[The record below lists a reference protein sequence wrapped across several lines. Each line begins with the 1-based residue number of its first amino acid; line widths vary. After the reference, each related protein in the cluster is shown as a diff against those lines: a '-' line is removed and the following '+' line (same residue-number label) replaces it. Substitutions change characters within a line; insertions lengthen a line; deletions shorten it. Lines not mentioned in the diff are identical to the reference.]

1 MTTKGNDLTDRIKQV
16 GDIAEK
22 ISDAAKIFTG
32 DDSKKSKKS
41 DDDNVL
47 GKIGDL
53 LSGSDSSK
61 KSKKSDDSI
70 LDTVGDLLG
79 GKSKSGKK
87 IKQAGGKSSSG
98 GLGDIVDKA
107 EDLKNA
113 KDALDKIQGIFK
125 SKKWFKNFLTFRWRH
140 CGYFWVAGDEP
151 VIPRRQSW
159 EYERESLN
167 LVLV

>member
-1 MTTKGNDLTDRIKQV
+1 MATKSNDLTDRIKQV

-32 DDSKKSKKS
+32 EDKKTSKNKDDDS
-41 DDDNVL
+41 VL
-47 GKIGDL
+47 EKVGDL
-53 LSGSDSSK
+53 LGGSSSNKKSSK
-61 KSKKSDDSI
+61 DDDSL

-98 GLGDIVDKA
+98 GLGDLVDKA

-113 KDALDKIQGIFK
+113 KEALEKVQDLFK
-125 SKKWFKNFLTFRWRH
+125 KNK
-140 CGYFWVAGDEP
+140 
-151 VIPRRQSW
+151 
-159 EYERESLN
+159 
-167 LVLV
+167 

>member
-1 MTTKGNDLTDRIKQV
+1 MATKNNDLTDRIKQV
-16 GDIAEK
+16 GDIAEE

-32 DDSKKSKKS
+32 EDKKTSKGKSNDSVLEKVGDLFGDSVSNKKSSKDDDS
-41 DDDNVL
+41 L
-47 GKIGDL
+47 
-53 LSGSDSSK
+53 
-61 KSKKSDDSI
+61 

-87 IKQAGGKSSSG
+87 IKQAGGKSSGG

-125 SKKWFKNFLTFRWRH
+125 SKK
-140 CGYFWVAGDEP
+140 
-151 VIPRRQSW
+151 
-159 EYERESLN
+159 
-167 LVLV
+167 